1 MPTPQKQ
8 RPGSS
13 LARPSFPC
21 SLSLVSFVCVTSFQH
36 TPPRPI
42 SSPGKHGKSGLHF
55 LIFLQRR
62 TLFTESAWSS
72 WWYLVFASS
81 PQHPCIPPQVPCPLP
96 AKPNENDFEAL
107 VGTSWHRLSGVR
119 HSFSLGE
126 GCSRRAE
133 SEDPSALH
141 TSAVKQNAA
150 APHCSDC
157 SHARNRNPSRN
168 GRSTLSNALYAGIGQ
183 QRTSKKKTRPR
194 LARRRRR
201 RKRLCDCDISR
212 SLPKPKQQTHRHK

>member
-107 VGTSWHRLSGVR
+107 VGTDYQVSGI
-119 HSFSLGE
+119 H
-126 GCSRRAE
+126 
-133 SEDPSALH
+133 SAL
-141 TSAVKQNAA
+141 AKD
-150 APHCSDC
+150 APEGLNQRTPAPCIHRRSSKTPPPPIVLIALMHVIVTHREMGGRLCQT
-157 SHARNRNPSRN
+157 
-168 GRSTLSNALYAGIGQ
+168 RSTLELGNSEQA
-183 QRTSKKKTRPR
+183 KKKTRPR